1 MKNYVSP
8 VIFDNEELAEG
19 VYATG
24 SGAGTGCYTV
34 TSYGHQKPDGGRYN
48 NIFQVN
54 GKHNA
59 NHITDGQN
67 LHITFSEPVKY
78 VSSKGSLV
86 DGDGTTTL
94 NVRYTYHNNME
105 DNIGL
110 GDLVVE
116 AVAGSDR
123 TVNYVSSYLTCDGA
137 KA

>member
-24 SGAGTGCYTV
+24 SGNGCYTV
-34 TSYGHQKPDGGRYN
+34 TSYSHQEPQEGRKN

-54 GKHNA
+54 GIHNA
-59 NHITDGQN
+59 THTTDGQN
-67 LHITFSEPVKY
+67 LHITFSEAVKY
-78 VSSKGSLV
+78 VSSNGQLV

-94 NVRYTYHNNME
+94 NVRYTYHNNNN

-116 AVAGSDR
+116 AVAGADR
-123 TVNYVSSYLTCDGA
+123 TVNYVSAYLTCDGA
-137 KA
+137 GA